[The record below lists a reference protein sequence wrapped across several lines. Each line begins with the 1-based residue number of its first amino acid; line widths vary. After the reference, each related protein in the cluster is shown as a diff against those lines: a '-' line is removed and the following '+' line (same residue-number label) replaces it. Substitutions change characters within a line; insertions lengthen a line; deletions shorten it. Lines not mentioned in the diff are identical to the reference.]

1 MTSLR
6 SHYEIPVYRSET
18 AEAEG
23 WMNLTQ
29 AAASLGISPKT
40 LRLAAEQR
48 QIEALHPLEDGPWL
62 FKRSALEAEVA
73 NRLVDRARSRRS
85 APAGHANR
93 DPDLFASMT

>member
-1 MTSLR
+1 
-6 SHYEIPVYRSET
+6 
-18 AEAEG
+18 
-23 WMNLTQ
+23 MNLTRV
-29 AAASLGISPKT
+29 AASLGISPKT

-73 NRLVDRARSRRS
+73 KRLVDRARSRRS
-85 APAGHANR
+85 APAGHLNR